1 MQCNS
6 SLRATWQIESAMH
19 RAMLIS
25 NLVTEKC
32 MNLTKKFCGFL
43 FVSKK
48 ALQTKK
54 CFLYQKEG
62 KHPLYIALTNKLKL
76 YKIFV
81 PIVLT

>member
-1 MQCNS
+1 MV
-6 SLRATWQIESAMH
+6 LK
-19 RAMLIS
+19 LIS
-25 NLVTEKC
+25 LETFRIFPFQNLVTEKC
-32 MNLTKKFCGFL
+32 MNLTKKICGFL

-54 CFLYQKEG
+54 CFSYQKEG